1 MGILYNLHRRR
12 LVKGGANIQNIRQP
26 LVTRLAKDTE
36 AKVDNIKGIRKGVF
50 FMFNS
55 GINKEKLCLLMA
67 ISRISR
73 SFKDISLS
81 FEPHPVSQDLKILKN
96 ESAIRRS
103 VRNIVQTIPT
113 EKYFDSLFGSD
124 VYSSLFEFVD
134 FGTASNIQDQIK
146 VALNNFEPRIGDVD
160 VNVDAQP
167 DINSFEITIIYD
179 IIGQE
184 FPTQEYTFLLE
195 ATR

>member
-1 MGILYNLHRRR
+1 MLS
-12 LVKGGANIQNIRQP
+12 
-26 LVTRLAKDTE
+26 
-36 AKVDNIKGIRKGVF
+36 
-50 FMFNS
+50 S

-96 ESAIRRS
+96 EGAIRRS

-113 EKYFDSLFGSD
+113 ERYFDPLFGSG
-124 VYSSLFEFVD
+124 VYNSLFDFVD
-134 FGTASNIQDQIK
+134 FGTASNIQDQIR
-146 VALNNFEPRIGDVD
+146 VALDNFEPRITSVD

-167 DINSFEITIIYD
+167 DTNEFEITIIYD